1 MIARLFVLNQQIK
14 LRIVR
19 IDNLFN
25 RKRKEDEMLLKQSF
39 SEEIGDLFLHAQ
51 SDLLICTVIFF
62 IGVILAP
69 LGSALMYLVYKLGA
83 F

>member
-1 MIARLFVLNQQIK
+1 
-14 LRIVR
+14 
-19 IDNLFN
+19 
-25 RKRKEDEMLLKQSF
+25 MLLKQSF
-39 SEEIGDLFLHAQ
+39 SKELSDFCLHAE
-51 SDLLICTVIFF
+51 SMLLICTVIFF